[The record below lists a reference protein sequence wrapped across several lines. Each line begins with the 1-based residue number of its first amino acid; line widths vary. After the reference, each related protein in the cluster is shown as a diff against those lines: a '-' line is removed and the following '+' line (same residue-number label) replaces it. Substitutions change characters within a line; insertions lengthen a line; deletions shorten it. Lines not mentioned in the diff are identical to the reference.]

1 MNHSFTPNEQQRQ
14 QTEQF
19 SFWDWLEIP
28 LDIGLD
34 FGLDWLGELLA
45 GLFNF

>member
-1 MNHSFTPNEQQRQ
+1 MNNSLIPDEQQRQ
-14 QTEQF
+14 QTEPS
-19 SFWDWLEIP
+19 SFRDWLEIP

-45 GLFNF
+45 GLLSF